1 MKFEICIGDEQQN
14 LILMDNLCTKSLL
27 FIFAVLD
34 ILSLSLASIVGAYA
48 VCMEC
53 AHTRI

>member
-34 ILSLSLASIVGAYA
+34 ILSLSLASIVGAYV